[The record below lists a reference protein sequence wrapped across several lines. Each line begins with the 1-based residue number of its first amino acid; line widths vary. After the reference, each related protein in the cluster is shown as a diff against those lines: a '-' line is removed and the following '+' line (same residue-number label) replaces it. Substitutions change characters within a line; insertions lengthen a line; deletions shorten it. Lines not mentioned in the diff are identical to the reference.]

1 MSECKYKR
9 QNGICEYL
17 SDDEVTEYCV
27 EGPCMKFEAV
37 RYVREDEV
45 QKMLCRICLGSEICE
60 HTGKENCHKLFDCVQ
75 LVNLEEV
82 VNCFD
87 CKACKKENDR
97 EYWCFA
103 WGPAQLVPPDG
114 WCFHGERRIEK

>member
-1 MSECKYKR
+1 MYECKHKR
-9 QNGICEYL
+9 SDDSCEIL

-27 EGPCMKFEAV
+27 EGPCPVFEPV
-37 RYVREDEV
+37 RYIREDEV
-45 QKMLCRICLGSEICE
+45 QKMICRICIGSEICE
-60 HTGKENCHKLFDCVQ
+60 HTGEEKCHKLFDGVHRA
-75 LVNLEEV
+75 NIREV

-87 CKACKKENDR
+87 CKECKNVDDH

-114 WCFHGERRIEK
+114 WCFHGERRK